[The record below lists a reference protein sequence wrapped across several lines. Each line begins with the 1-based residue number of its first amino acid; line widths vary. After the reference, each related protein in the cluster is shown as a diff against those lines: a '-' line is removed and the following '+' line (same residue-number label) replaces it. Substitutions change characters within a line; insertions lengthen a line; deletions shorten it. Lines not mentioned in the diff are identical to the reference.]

1 MANFHLLVVE
11 DDPQII
17 NSLELLLPADWKM
30 TWIKDPN
37 LISGR
42 IKAHAAFVDMHL
54 SPQGPAQGPEIIR
67 QLLQHNPTLEV
78 VAMSGDLSLELMEDC
93 LSAGARQYLAKP
105 FSKEEVLAQLEKIRA
120 LWMLRN
126 PQNSRMSYHFG
137 PSQTS
142 QKLQKEIANL
152 VGEPGPLLIFG
163 ETGTGKE
170 IVFKALNAQ
179 EQNRP
184 AVSVNVS
191 ALSENLFESE
201 LFGHVKGAFT
211 GADQNKMGLVEAAQN
226 GDLFLDEIE
235 ALSLSNQVKLLRFLE
250 SGEFKKVGAK
260 EFQYS
265 NCRVIVASNE
275 SLNELVAQG
284 KFREDLYFRICGKT
298 LQLTPLRERP
308 EDISFFANYF
318 LSQLKPRI
326 NKTWSPEALATIKK
340 YSWPGNLR
348 ELKRVAEQAAQIAR
362 LPMIRET
369 DVRGL
374 LSSSESSNPALSLEN
389 GLEEGLKN
397 FEKEMILHAMRLS
410 EGPEAAAELLKIS
423 RSTLYKKLKDH
434 NLSTDKR
441 DYP

>member
-1 MANFHLLVVE
+1 MSNFHLLVVE

-17 NSLELLLPADWKM
+17 SSLELLLPVDWKM
-30 TWIKDPN
+30 TWIKDPS

-54 SPQGPAQGPEIIR
+54 SPEGPAQGPQIIR
-67 QLLQHNPTLEV
+67 QLLQHNATLEV

-93 LSAGARQYLAKP
+93 LNAGARQYLAKP

-120 LWMLRN
+120 LWSLRN
-126 PQNSRMSYHFG
+126 PQTNRANYQFG
-137 PSQTS
+137 PSHSS
-142 QKLQKEIANL
+142 QLLQKEIANL
-152 VGEPGPLLIFG
+152 VGEPGPVLIHG

-184 AVSVNVS
+184 AVSVNIS
-191 ALSENLFESE
+191 ALTETLFESE
-201 LFGHVKGAFT
+201 LFGHIKGAFT
-211 GADQNKMGLVEAAQN
+211 GADQNKIGLVEAAQN

-260 EFQYS
+260 DFQYS

-275 SLNELVAQG
+275 NLKELVAQG

-298 LQLTPLRERP
+298 IELTPLRERP
-308 EDISFFANYF
+308 EDISFFADHF
-318 LSQLKPRI
+318 LNQLKPRI
-326 NKTWSPEALATIKK
+326 NKAWSPEVLPTLKK
-340 YSWPGNLR
+340 YPWPGNLR

-374 LSSSESSNPALSLEN
+374 LNSADNTSSAMNIEKGLDQALQI
-389 GLEEGLKN
+389 

-441 DYP
+441 DYQ